1 MVKLLKGIMG
11 TNILKWV
18 LEHGSPFYAWQNLL
32 ASRGERRNGTV
43 KWGCTISLASSLTN
57 SVRWKSPS
65 SLAPQLLSG
74 DFSGC
79 VGHVGK
85 DVQGGPLQRYLTV
98 AKRSSTTRA
107 GASACAGGAVGA
119 AGGGTGHG
127 KEPRQPDVLLD
138 HRGRVG
144 PPSGKNEYK
153 CRAQMFKNEKGPCLW
168 EVRCSI

>member
-1 MVKLLKGIMG
+1 MGLHNFFGEQFDKLCPLKKP
-11 TNILKWV
+11 ILI
-18 LEHGSPFYAWQNLL
+18 SPPVALRGFQWLCWT
-32 ASRGERRNGTV
+32 RGEGCARRRAAAV
-43 KWGCTISLASSLTN
+43 
-57 SVRWKSPS
+57 
-65 SLAPQLLSG
+65 
-74 DFSGC
+74 F
-79 VGHVGK
+79 
-85 DVQGGPLQRYLTV
+85 TV